1 MATFETLIF
10 IPEGSLL
17 NEKLAEKTALR
28 QTLKHYG
35 LDWGPAERLRYT
47 SLEKE
52 FKNLSSDDQIDLALS
67 TFLKE
72 DLSKTR
78 TVFDDA
84 MKDQT
89 RLVNGAIDFIDEV
102 SGKLHLIL
110 FAKEKRTQIESRLA
124 PTELLSSFDNAYFAD
139 DFTDKLPSKNI
150 FFKILK
156 DNPDIDP
163 DTVLVIG
170 TNLDE
175 EIQGA
180 ENANLKSLWLAPKKD
195 KIPISPHPTL
205 HLSKL
210 ADLSFYLDLM

>member
-89 RLVNGAIDFIDEV
+89 RLVKGTIDFIDEV

-110 FAKEKRTQIESRLA
+110 LAKEKRTQIEPRLA

-163 DTVLVIG
+163 DTVLIIG

>member
-89 RLVNGAIDFIDEV
+89 RLVKGAIDFIDEV

-110 FAKEKRTQIESRLA
+110 LAKEKRTQIEPRLA

-195 KIPISPHPTL
+195 KIPISSYPTL

>member
-1 MATFETLIF
+1 MTTFETLIF

-52 FKNLSSDDQIDLALS
+52 FKNLSSNDQIDLALS

-89 RLVNGAIDFIDEV
+89 RLVKGAIDFIDEV

-110 FAKEKRTQIESRLA
+110 LAKEKRTQIEPRLA

>member
-78 TVFDDA
+78 TVFDNA

-89 RLVNGAIDFIDEV
+89 RLVKGAIDFIDEV

-110 FAKEKRTQIESRLA
+110 LAKEKRTQIEPRLA

-210 ADLSFYLDLM
+210 ADLSFYLNLM

>member
-1 MATFETLIF
+1 MTTFETLIF

-89 RLVNGAIDFIDEV
+89 RLVKGAIDFIDEV
-102 SGKLHLIL
+102 SSKLHLIL
-110 FAKEKRTQIESRLA
+110 LTKEKRTQIEPRLA

-163 DTVLVIG
+163 DTVLIIG

>member
-89 RLVNGAIDFIDEV
+89 RLVKGAIDFIDEV

-110 FAKEKRTQIESRLA
+110 LAKEKRTQIEPRLA

-163 DTVLVIG
+163 DTVLVIE

>member
-89 RLVNGAIDFIDEV
+89 RLVKGAIDFIDEV

-110 FAKEKRTQIESRLA
+110 LAKEKRTQIEPRLG

-163 DTVLVIG
+163 DTVLIIG

-210 ADLSFYLDLM
+210 AELSFYLDLM

>member
-89 RLVNGAIDFIDEV
+89 MLAKGAIDFIDEV

-110 FAKEKRTQIESRLA
+110 LAKEKRTQIEPRLA

>member
-35 LDWGPAERLRYT
+35 VDWGPAERLRYT

-52 FKNLSSDDQIDLALS
+52 FKNLSSNDQIDLALS

-89 RLVNGAIDFIDEV
+89 MLVKGAIDFIDEV

-110 FAKEKRTQIESRLA
+110 LAKEKRTQIEPRLA

-163 DTVLVIG
+163 DTVLIIG

>member
-89 RLVNGAIDFIDEV
+89 RLVKGASDFIDEV

-110 FAKEKRTQIESRLA
+110 LAKEKRTQIEPRLA

>member
-72 DLSKTR
+72 DLSKTQ

-89 RLVNGAIDFIDEV
+89 MLVKGAIDFIDEV

-110 FAKEKRTQIESRLA
+110 LAKEKRTQIEPRLA

>member
-1 MATFETLIF
+1 MSTFETLIF
-10 IPEGSLL
+10 VPEGSLL

-28 QTLKHYG
+28 QTLKHFG
-35 LDWGPAERLRYT
+35 LDWGPAERLKYT
-47 SLEKE
+47 SLQKQ
-52 FKNLSSDDQIDLALS
+52 FKVLSNNDQINLALS

-72 DLSKTR
+72 DLDQSR
-78 TVFDDA
+78 AVFNNL
-84 MKDQT
+84 MKEQT
-89 RLVNGAIDFIDEV
+89 RLVKGTPDFLDQIN
-102 SGKLHLIL
+102 SLRLIML
-110 FAKEKRTQIESRLA
+110 AKETKAQIEPRLA
-124 PTELLSSFDNAYFAD
+124 PTELLNSFDYVYFAD
-139 DFTDKLPSKNI
+139 NFKDKLPSKNI
-150 FFKILK
+150 FFQILK
-156 DNPDIDP
+156 EHPEIDP

-210 ADLSFYLDLM
+210 SDLLFYLDVE

>member
-1 MATFETLIF
+1 MTTFETLIF

-89 RLVNGAIDFIDEV
+89 RLVKGAIDFIDEV

-110 FAKEKRTQIESRLA
+110 LAKEKRTQIEPRLA
-124 PTELLSSFDNAYFAD
+124 PTELLSSFDNAYFVD

>member
-102 SGKLHLIL
+102 SGKLQLIL

>member
-89 RLVNGAIDFIDEV
+89 RLVKGAIDFIDEV

-110 FAKEKRTQIESRLA
+110 FAKEKRTQIEARLA

>member
-1 MATFETLIF
+1 MTTFETLIF

-52 FKNLSSDDQIDLALS
+52 FKNLSSDDQIYLALS

-89 RLVNGAIDFIDEV
+89 RLVKGAIDFIDEV

-110 FAKEKRTQIESRLA
+110 LAKEKRTQIEPRLA

>member
-1 MATFETLIF
+1 MTTFETLIF

-89 RLVNGAIDFIDEV
+89 RLVKGAIDFIDEV

-110 FAKEKRTQIESRLA
+110 LAKEKRTQIEPRLA

-195 KIPISPHPTL
+195 KIPISPQCH
-205 HLSKL
+205 
-210 ADLSFYLDLM
+210 

>member
-84 MKDQT
+84 MKVQT
-89 RLVNGAIDFIDEV
+89 RLVKGAIDFIDEV

-110 FAKEKRTQIESRLA
+110 LAKEKRTQIEPRLA

>member
-1 MATFETLIF
+1 MAIFETLIF

-89 RLVNGAIDFIDEV
+89 MLVKGAIDFIDEV

-110 FAKEKRTQIESRLA
+110 LAKEKRTQIEPRLA

-150 FFKILK
+150 FFKIMK

-163 DTVLVIG
+163 DTVLIIG

>member
-89 RLVNGAIDFIDEV
+89 RLVKGAIDFIDEV
-102 SGKLHLIL
+102 SGNLHLIL
-110 FAKEKRTQIESRLA
+110 LAKEKRSQIEPRLA
-124 PTELLSSFDNAYFAD
+124 PTELLSSFDQVYFAG
-139 DFTDKLPSKNI
+139 DFKDKLPSKNI
-150 FFKILK
+150 FFQIFK
-156 DNPDIDP
+156 DNPKLDP
-163 DTVLVIG
+163 DTTLVIG

-210 ADLSFYLDLM
+210 ADLSFYLDLI

>member
-1 MATFETLIF
+1 MK
-10 IPEGSLL
+10 
-17 NEKLAEKTALR
+17 NQQKTALR

-89 RLVNGAIDFIDEV
+89 RLVKGAIDFIDEV

-110 FAKEKRTQIESRLA
+110 LAKEKRTQIEPRLA

-180 ENANLKSLWLAPKKD
+180 ENANLKSLWLAPKRQDTNFTSSYSSFKQ
-195 KIPISPHPTL
+195 ISR
-205 HLSKL
+205 
-210 ADLSFYLDLM
+210 SFILLRSNVSR

>member
-35 LDWGPAERLRYT
+35 LEWGPAERLRYT

-72 DLSKTR
+72 DLSKTQ

-89 RLVNGAIDFIDEV
+89 RLVKGAIDFIDEV

-110 FAKEKRTQIESRLA
+110 LAKEKRTQIEPRLA

>member
-89 RLVNGAIDFIDEV
+89 RLVKGAIDFIDEV

-110 FAKEKRTQIESRLA
+110 LAKEKRTQIEPRLA

-170 TNLDE
+170 TDLDE

>member
-89 RLVNGAIDFIDEV
+89 RLVKGAIDFIDEV
-102 SGKLHLIL
+102 SGKLHLVL
-110 FAKEKRTQIESRLA
+110 LAKEKRTQIEPRLA

-163 DTVLVIG
+163 DTVLIIG

>member
-1 MATFETLIF
+1 MTTFETLIF

-35 LDWGPAERLRYT
+35 LDWGPAERLHYT

-89 RLVNGAIDFIDEV
+89 RLVKGAIDFIDEV

-110 FAKEKRTQIESRLA
+110 LAKEKRTQIEPRLA

>member
-35 LDWGPAERLRYT
+35 LDWRPAERLRYT

-89 RLVNGAIDFIDEV
+89 MLVKGAIDFIDEV

-110 FAKEKRTQIESRLA
+110 LAKEKRTQIEPRLA

-163 DTVLVIG
+163 NTVLIIG

>member
-89 RLVNGAIDFIDEV
+89 RLVKGAIDFIDEV

-110 FAKEKRTQIESRLA
+110 LAKEKRTQIEPRLG

-175 EIQGA
+175 EIQGV

>member
-10 IPEGSLL
+10 IPECILL

-89 RLVNGAIDFIDEV
+89 RLVKGAIDFIDEV

-110 FAKEKRTQIESRLA
+110 LAKEKRTQIEPRLA

>member
-1 MATFETLIF
+1 MTTFETLIF

-35 LDWGPAERLRYT
+35 VDWGPAERLRYT

-89 RLVNGAIDFIDEV
+89 RLVKGAIDFIDEV

-110 FAKEKRTQIESRLA
+110 LAKEKRTQIEPRLA

>member
-67 TFLKE
+67 TFFKE

-89 RLVNGAIDFIDEV
+89 RLVKGAIDFIDEV

-110 FAKEKRTQIESRLA
+110 LAKEKRTQIEPRLA

>member
-89 RLVNGAIDFIDEV
+89 MLVKGAIDFIDEV

-110 FAKEKRTQIESRLA
+110 LAKEKRTQIEPRFA

-205 HLSKL
+205 HLNKL

>member
-28 QTLKHYG
+28 QTLKHYE

-89 RLVNGAIDFIDEV
+89 RLVKGAIDFIDEV

-110 FAKEKRTQIESRLA
+110 LAKEKRTQIEPRLA

>member
-35 LDWGPAERLRYT
+35 VDWGPAERLRYT

-52 FKNLSSDDQIDLALS
+52 FKNLSSNDQIDLALS

-89 RLVNGAIDFIDEV
+89 RLVKGAIDFIDEV

-110 FAKEKRTQIESRLA
+110 LAKEKRTQIEPRLA

-195 KIPISPHPTL
+195 KIPISPQCH
-205 HLSKL
+205 
-210 ADLSFYLDLM
+210 

>member
-67 TFLKE
+67 TFLKK

-89 RLVNGAIDFIDEV
+89 RLVKGAIDFIDEV

-110 FAKEKRTQIESRLA
+110 LAKEKRTQIEPRLA

>member
-89 RLVNGAIDFIDEV
+89 RLVKGAIDFIDEV

-110 FAKEKRTQIESRLA
+110 LAKEKRTQIEPRLA
-124 PTELLSSFDNAYFAD
+124 PTELLSSFDNAYFVD

>member
-89 RLVNGAIDFIDEV
+89 RLVKGAIDFIDGV

-110 FAKEKRTQIESRLA
+110 LAKEKRTQIEPRLG

>member
-1 MATFETLIF
+1 MK
-10 IPEGSLL
+10 
-17 NEKLAEKTALR
+17 NQQKKTALR

-35 LDWGPAERLRYT
+35 VDWGPAERLRYT

-52 FKNLSSDDQIDLALS
+52 FKNLSSNDQIDLALS

-89 RLVNGAIDFIDEV
+89 RLVKGAIDFIDEV

-110 FAKEKRTQIESRLA
+110 LAKEKRTQIEPRLA